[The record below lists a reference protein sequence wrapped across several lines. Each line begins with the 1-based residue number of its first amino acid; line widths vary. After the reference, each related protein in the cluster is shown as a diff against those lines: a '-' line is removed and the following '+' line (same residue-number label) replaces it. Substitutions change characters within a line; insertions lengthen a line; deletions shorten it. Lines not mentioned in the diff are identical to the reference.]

1 LDEGEEERG
10 EERRGEEEGRREEA
24 NDDDHDAR
32 DHDHDAR
39 DHHHEVWIEF
49 AEPAFAITP
58 HQYVVLY
65 DGDVCV
71 ASARI
76 VSPGLTLH
84 EEAEQTLG

>member
-1 LDEGEEERG
+1 VLDEGGEERG
-10 EERRGEEEGRREEA
+10 EERRGEERRREEA
-24 NDDDHDAR
+24 DDDDHDDDAR
-32 DHDHDAR
+32 DHH
-39 DHHHEVWIEF
+39 HHHEVWIEF

-84 EEAEQTLG
+84 EEAHTTLG